1 MIANLIIIASPIILM
16 GLAIIVAG
24 EF

>member
-24 EF
+24 EL